1 MTAPSISL
9 LLIVLLWDHSMHFH
23 SFILSLY
30 LFNLIYKLSK
40 LLYVFVYIIEK
51 LNMLLIDVQSFDC
64 MLGIP
69 PCVDIRVWFFI
80 YGTNKGKLEYQPRHR
95 VPVVTVGWKSLIVV
109 NEEGTISVS
118 PQPGAS
124 PLRKGMADFNITFSD
139 YLLSSPWH
147 CNILFPSSI

>member
-30 LFNLIYKLSK
+30 LFNLIYKFSK
-40 LLYVFVYIIEK
+40 LLYAFVYIIEK
-51 LNMLLIDVQSFDC
+51 LTMPLIDAQSFDC
-64 MLGIP
+64 MLGILQWIY
-69 PCVDIRVWFFI
+69 IRVWFFI

-109 NEEGTISVS
+109 NEEGTTSVS

-124 PLRKGMADFNITFSD
+124 PFRKGMADLNITISD

-147 CNILFPSSI
+147 CNILFSSSI